1 MLALAGRSATCLNSA
16 DSAKLLAVPC
26 SIVGLADVRHAAVDA
41 VDCRG
46 LPALGVGS
54 VSPATEEPTFIDSS
68 AISLSDSAGSPE
80 RSNPS
85 AHGELDDNDMF
96 RLLLFPEIDLGSY
109 YMSRRRANTNGS
121 S

>member
-1 MLALAGRSATCLNSA
+1 MLALAGRSATCLNFA

-26 SIVGLADVRHAAVDA
+26 SMVGLADVRHAAVDA

-46 LPALGVGS
+46 LPA
-54 VSPATEEPTFIDSS
+54 TEEPTFIDSS
-68 AISLSDSAGSPE
+68 ATSLSDSAGSPE

-85 AHGELDDNDMF
+85 AHGELDDSDMF